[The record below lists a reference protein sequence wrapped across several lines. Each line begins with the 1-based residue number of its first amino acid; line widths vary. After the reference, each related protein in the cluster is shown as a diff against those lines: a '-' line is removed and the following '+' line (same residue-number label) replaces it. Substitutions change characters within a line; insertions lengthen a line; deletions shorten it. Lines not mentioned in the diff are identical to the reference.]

1 MRLWISGT
9 ICDVDSLIHFDW
21 LIRPEGIA
29 CLVILG
35 AVVGVQTAY
44 FGLGGGWIVTPF
56 LHLAGLPATWAV
68 GTGMAYLAATS
79 LYSVLRHR
87 GRSAYD
93 LRLGLAYGVIM
104 ALGVEAARRGMLHV
118 EHMGAAD
125 NVFRILYIAML
136 SGVGLWMFRAAQ
148 HETAVAKPST
158 AAATDS
164 PPGPACGCHLRFPRS
179 GIRIHAARL
188 AAEGAGIGLFSGM
201 LGIGGG
207 FALVP
212 ILSQGH
218 GLPMLSAVTTSL
230 VAVCC
235 TGLAGTAGYAWAG
248 RVDGLVVLALFAGSI
263 IGVPLGV
270 RAAQRS
276 DSSSVKRLYG
286 YVLWLGAI
294 SVSLGATGHP
304 VIGASLAAG
313 GASLVSAWIL
323 IRGRPR
329 RSGA

>member
-1 MRLWISGT
+1 M
-9 ICDVDSLIHFDW
+9 DPLIHFDG
-21 LIRPEGIA
+21 LLRPEGIA
-29 CLVILG
+29 CLVLLG
-35 AVVGVQTAY
+35 AVVGIQTAY

-87 GRSAYD
+87 SHSPYD
-93 LRLGLAYGVIM
+93 LRLGLTYGAIM
-104 ALGVEAARRGMLHV
+104 ALGVEASRHGMLHW
-118 EHMGAAD
+118 ENIGASD
-125 NVFRILYIAML
+125 SIFRILYIAL
-136 SGVGLWMFRAAQ
+136 LIGVGIWMLRAA
-148 HETAVAKPST
+148 HRESEIASPSATASS
-158 AAATDS
+158 DS
-164 PPGPACGCHLRFPRS
+164 PPSPASRGYLRFPRS
-179 GIRIHAARL
+179 GVRIHIARL
-188 AAEGAGIGLFSGM
+188 AAEGGGIGLLSGM

-212 ILSQGH
+212 IMSQGH
-218 GLPMLSAVTTSL
+218 GLPMLCAVTTSL

-248 RVDGLVVLALFAGSI
+248 RVDGFVVLALFAGSL

-276 DSSSVKRLYG
+276 NSSSVKRLYG
-286 YVLWLGAI
+286 YVLWLGAL
-294 SVSLGATGHP
+294 SVSLGAAGHA

-323 IRGRPR
+323 IRGRAR
-329 RSGA
+329 RSRA